1 MILQVND
8 ESVVI
13 VELDK
18 QGFYTRGVEKTVM
31 FSGRGDS
38 SFNFSSGVFV
48 TIEHFPL
55 NETTIQEIK
64 SRLEQMMSM
73 EFIEYSLT
81 SPKKFNCQ
89 TFVNF
94 IKTGRKNCSDSE
106 VNTTSKSGKQGKG
119 MIFVVNFYT
128 WFINKLAKKFI
139 TSKLHLLVVFTMYK
153 RIVKRKLHRIVLLI
167 KAYSSKKPIGGLESI
182 QCFVRGVA
190 VSWENLLALLV
201 VLLKMYKHGWL
212 SPWSE

>member
-31 FSGRGDS
+31 FSGKGDS

-73 EFIEYSLT
+73 DFIEYSLT

-94 IKTGRKNCSDSE
+94 IKTGRKNCGDSE
-106 VNTTSKSGKQGKG
+106 VYTIISKYGKLGIG
-119 MIFVVNFYT
+119 MIFVVDFYT
-128 WFINKLAKKFI
+128 WFNEFANKCRTI
-139 TSKLHLLVVFTMYK
+139 KLPSVRCYRMYK
-153 RIVKRKLHRIVLLI
+153 RIVKRILHRFVLLI
-167 KAYSSKKPIGGLESI
+167 KAYSSKKPIGGLDSI
-182 QCFVRGVA
+182 RYCFRGVA
-190 VSWENLLALLV
+190 ISWENLLALLV
-201 VLLKMYKHGWL
+201 VLLKNV
-212 SPWSE
+212 